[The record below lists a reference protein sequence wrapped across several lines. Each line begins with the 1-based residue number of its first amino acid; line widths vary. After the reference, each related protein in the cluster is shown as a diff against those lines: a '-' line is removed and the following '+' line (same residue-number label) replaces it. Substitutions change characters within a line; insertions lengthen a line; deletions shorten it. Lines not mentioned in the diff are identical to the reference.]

1 MDWLCG
7 HLGHTK
13 PVHKVAY
20 RQMSGLI
27 ERVYVTKLMMVQD
40 LNLTGKF
47 KGQSLE
53 EIDLHGSYVFSISIC
68 LQHCELTCNLL
79 LLEKLIAPVVTF

>member
-1 MDWLCG
+1 MDWLCR

-13 PVHKVAY
+13 PVHKEAY

-40 LNLTGKF
+40 LNLTGKY
-47 KGQSLE
+47 KGQSME
-53 EIDLHGSYVFSISIC
+53 EIDLTGTDIHIHV
-68 LQHCELTCNLL
+68 LTFF
-79 LLEKLIAPVVTF
+79 IIGDMVTCPLCSKYH